1 MTLAGPEGR
10 SLRPRTAPVRIG
22 AGASYAGDR
31 IEPATDLA
39 ARGQLD
45 YLVYEC
51 LAERTIALAQLERL
65 KDPAKGYND
74 LLDERFRAALPFCKQ
89 FGTRV
94 ISSMG
99 AANPVGAARHAAH
112 IIQELKL
119 GPMPVAAVIG
129 DDVLQYCLDHRASL
143 QVMET
148 GLPLT
153 SLPGEIVSANAYL
166 GAEPIVQALD
176 RGASVVLTGRVA
188 DCSLFLAAMMHEFR
202 WAADDWERLGRGQAA
217 GDMVECGAIVS
228 GGYFADPGYKEVHD
242 LAHLGF
248 PYLEVEPDGSAE
260 VTKLEGT
267 GGVVNRAIC
276 TEHLIYEIHDL
287 ANYITPDVIVDFSD
301 VRLEEVGKDRVRIS
315 GVRGKPRPE
324 HHKVSIGVREGWI
337 GEGEITY
344 AGLGCLERARLAE
357 QVVRERLKISGV
369 QLQELRVDYIG
380 LNSLHGEASLP
391 PREPPYEVRLR
402 FAGRAANR
410 RDAVK
415 LGNEVETLVGKGPCS
430 SSLPRQYVREVLAIY
445 SCLVPRV
452 AVRPEVVF
460 VEGDA

>member
-1 MTLAGPEGR
+1 MSAAVSGPR
-10 SLRPRTAPVRIG
+10 PPRPRTAPIRIG

-39 ARGQLD
+39 ARGRLD

-65 KDPAKGYND
+65 KDPAKGYNE
-74 LLDERFRAALPFCKQ
+74 LLDERLRAALPFCKQ
-89 FGTRV
+89 SGTRV

-99 AANPVGAARHAAH
+99 AANPVGAARHAAR
-112 IIQELKL
+112 IVRELDL
-119 GPMPVAAVIG
+119 APMPVAAVVG
-129 DDVLQYCLDHRASL
+129 DDVLPYCLEHRESL

-148 GLPLT
+148 GLPLA
-153 SLPGEIVSANAYL
+153 SLAGEIVSANAYL

-176 RGASVVLTGRVA
+176 RGAQVVLTGRVA
-188 DCSLFLAAMMHEFR
+188 DCSLFLAAMRHEFG
-202 WAADDWERLGRGQAA
+202 WAADDWEKLGRGQAA

-228 GGYFADPGYKEVHD
+228 GGYYADPGYKEVHD

-248 PYLEVEPDGSAE
+248 PYLIVQPDGSAE
-260 VTKLEGT
+260 VTKLDGT
-267 GGVVNRAIC
+267 GGVINRAIC

-287 ANYITPDVIVDFSD
+287 ANYITPDVVVDFSGVQLD
-301 VRLEEVGKDRVRIS
+301 EVGKDRVRIG
-315 GVRGKPRPE
+315 GVRGKPRPDLL
-324 HHKVSIGVREGWI
+324 KVSIGVREGWI

-369 QLQELRVDYIG
+369 RLQELRVDYIG
-380 LNSLHGEASLP
+380 LNSLHGAASIP
-391 PREPPYEVRLR
+391 PKEPPYEVRLR
-402 FAGRAANR
+402 FAGRAQNR

-445 SCLVPRV
+445 SCLVPRA